1 MFHNHVQFTFSKPIP
16 QVRPV
21 SIDVMCPSFQD
32 TPQVDRDIIVSQVRL
47 IRSESE
53 AVFHA
58 DPVDDGFDDD
68 YGRGF
73 DLNAGDVD
81 DPFERPPRPRADF
94 SAALAF
100 SGLHHVID
108 NSTGGFADAL
118 PSYKDNLA
126 KARDVSKLLRRR
138 DTVPKLM
145 ARCFSSTVGRQLQ
158 PVLKS
163 FRGWVHERRWGTIAF
178 SMPELGR
185 VEGALRWGW
194 SKDHYLR
201 GDDADVNLN
210 AVGEESN
217 FVQVQGNTCRVYL
230 VKVFKR

>member
-1 MFHNHVQFTFSKPIP
+1 MLHNHVQFTFSDSEKPIP

-21 SIDVMCPSFQD
+21 NIDVMCPSFQD

-47 IRSESE
+47 IQLESE
-53 AVFHA
+53 AFVHA

-68 YGRGF
+68 DDNGFGF
-73 DLNAGDVD
+73 DLNASDVG
-81 DPFERPPRPRADF
+81 DPFEEPPRPRADF

-108 NSTGGFADAL
+108 NSTSGFADAL

-126 KARDVSKLLRRR
+126 KAKDVCKLLRRR

-145 ARCFSSTVGRQLQ
+145 ARCFSSPVGRQMQ

-163 FRGWVHERRWGTIAF
+163 FCGWTHEGRWGTIAF
-178 SMPELGR
+178 SMPVLVR

-201 GDDADVNLN
+201 GDDADVNSN

-217 FVQVQGNTCRVYL
+217 SCRHKTIL
-230 VKVFKR
+230 DLCA